1 MMRRFLLTTW
11 FALLA
16 ATAAEPFQPAAA
28 AGPDEFI
35 RNLGNQA
42 IEVIRSG
49 ASPDQKSAYFH
60 RALHQDFDLSS
71 ISRFVLGS
79 YWRGASEPERQQ
91 FKGLLEAHLV
101 RFYGQRLA
109 EYDAA
114 SLRVIGSRTEPGGA
128 IVSSEI
134 IRPQGPP
141 IKVDWR
147 LTTRNGVYKI
157 TDVIVDSV
165 SMSLTQRSE
174 FAGLIQRNG
183 GQLAGLL
190 AKMGEEGGNGGR
202 KAAPRGQTA
211 PV

>member
-1 MMRRFLLTTW
+1 MMRRFFLTTW

-16 ATAAEPFQPAAA
+16 AAAAAPFESAAA
-28 AGPDEFI
+28 AGPDDFI

-49 ASPDQKSAYFH
+49 ASPDQKGAYFH
-60 RALHQDFDLSS
+60 RALHQDFDLRS
-71 ISRFVLGS
+71 ISRFVLGP
-79 YWRGASEPERQQ
+79 YWRGASERDRQE

-109 EYDAA
+109 EYNGE
-114 SLRVIGSRTEPGGA
+114 SLRVMGSRTEPGGA
-128 IVSSEI
+128 MVSSET

-147 LTTRNGVYKI
+147 LNTRNGVYKI
-157 TDVIVDSV
+157 TDVNVDGV
-165 SMSLTQRSE
+165 SMALTQRSE
-174 FAGLIQRNG
+174 FVGSIQRNG

-190 AKMGEEGGNGGR
+190 ASLGEE
-202 KAAPRGQTA
+202 RGSGSSVPA
-211 PV
+211 R

>member
-16 ATAAEPFQPAAA
+16 AAAAAPFQSAAA
-28 AGPDEFI
+28 AGPDDFI

-42 IEVIRSG
+42 MEVIRSG
-49 ASPDQKSAYFH
+49 ASPDQKSAYFD
-60 RALHQDFDLSS
+60 RALHQDFDLRS
-71 ISRFVLGS
+71 ISRFVLGP

-91 FKGLLEAHLV
+91 FKDLLEAHLV

-109 EYDAA
+109 EYHGE
-114 SLRVIGSRTEPGGA
+114 SLRVTGSRTDPESA

-147 LTTRNGVYKI
+147 LNTRNGIYKI
-157 TDVIVDSV
+157 TDVNVDGV
-165 SMSLTQRSE
+165 SMALTQRSE

-190 AKMGEEGGNGGR
+190 SNMGEDKGSVGSGM
-202 KAAPRGQTA
+202 PRR
-211 PV
+211 

>member
-1 MMRRFLLTTW
+1 MTRRFLLTTW

-16 ATAAEPFQPAAA
+16 AAAAAPFQSAAA
-28 AGPDEFI
+28 AGPDDFI

-42 IEVIRSG
+42 IEVIRSAAG
-49 ASPDQKSAYFH
+49 PDQKGAYFH
-60 RALHQDFDLSS
+60 RVLHQDFDLRS
-71 ISRFVLGS
+71 ICRFVLGP
-79 YWRGASEPERQQ
+79 YWRGAKEAERQQ

-109 EYDAA
+109 EYNGE

-147 LTTRNGVYKI
+147 LNTRNGVYKI
-157 TDVIVDSV
+157 TDVNVDGV
-165 SMSLTQRSE
+165 SMALTQRSE

-183 GQLAGLL
+183 GQLSGLL
-190 AKMGEEGGNGGR
+190 ANMGEGR
-202 KAAPRGQTA
+202 GSGSTMPAR
-211 PV
+211 

>member
-1 MMRRFLLTTW
+1 MIRRFLLTTW

-16 ATAAEPFQPAAA
+16 AAAAAPFHAAAA
-28 AGPDEFI
+28 AGADEFI
-35 RNLGNQA
+35 RALGNQA

-60 RALHQDFDLSS
+60 RALHQDFDLRS
-71 ISRFVLGS
+71 ISRFVLGP
-79 YWRGASEPERQQ
+79 YWQSASEAERQQ

-101 RFYGQRLA
+101 RFYGQRFA
-109 EYDAA
+109 EYNGE

-147 LTTRNGVYKI
+147 LTTGDGVYKI
-157 TDVIVDSV
+157 TDVIVGGV
-165 SMSLTQRSE
+165 SMALTQRSE

-190 AKMGEEGGNGGR
+190 ANMGQ
-202 KAAPRGQTA
+202 RGSGSGSSVPA
-211 PV
+211 R

>member
-16 ATAAEPFQPAAA
+16 AAAAAPFQSAAA
-28 AGPDEFI
+28 AGPDDFI

-60 RALHQDFDLSS
+60 RALHQDFETS
-71 ISRFVLGS
+71 ISRFVLGP

-91 FKGLLEAHLV
+91 FKDLLEAHLV

-109 EYDAA
+109 EYHGE
-114 SLRVIGSRTEPGGA
+114 SLRVIGSRTDPESA

-147 LTTRNGVYKI
+147 LSTRNGVYKI
-157 TDVIVDSV
+157 TDVIVDGV
-165 SMSLTQRSE
+165 SMALTQRSE

-190 AKMGEEGGNGGR
+190 ANMGEE
-202 KAAPRGQTA
+202 RGSGSTMPA
-211 PV
+211 R

>member
-16 ATAAEPFQPAAA
+16 ATAAAPFQPAAA

-71 ISRFVLGS
+71 ISRFVLGP

-91 FKGLLEAHLV
+91 FKGLLETHLV

-109 EYDAA
+109 EYNGE
-114 SLRVIGSRTEPGGA
+114 SLRVIGSRTEPEGA
-128 IVSSEI
+128 IVSGEI
-134 IRPQGPP
+134 IRPQGPT

-157 TDVIVDSV
+157 TDVIVDGV
-165 SMSLTQRSE
+165 SMALTQRAE

-190 AKMGEEGGNGGR
+190 ANMGEE
-202 KAAPRGQTA
+202 RGSGSSMPA
-211 PV
+211 R